1 MLFKRLFLR
10 KPKQIKLGLALG
22 SGGAKGFAE
31 IGALVAFKENNV
43 EFDVVAG
50 SSIGS
55 IIGAFY
61 ANGYSAL
68 DMLQLLKTIDM
79 SNIVS
84 LFMIKMDT
92 SGLFSEIEKALGNLN
107 IEQLKKPFR
116 AIATNLDTG
125 EEYVFDKGSVALAT
139 AASSSYQPYFKPV
152 IVNGERYVDGAYSNS
167 VPSDVVKKLGADYIV
182 GIDLSNHNAKPTV
195 LQQFFPTF
203 KRKTQTPWEKGYEFA
218 NVMLHP
224 NLDEFSPMS
233 FASASK
239 MYDIGYQCAME
250 NMPQILKDISLLKAG
265 KKLRK

>member
-1 MLFKRLFLR
+1 MLFKNLFSR
-10 KPKQIKLGLALG
+10 KQKQIKLGLALG

-31 IGALVAFKENNV
+31 IGALVAFKENDV

-68 DMLQLLKTIDM
+68 DMMQIIKTIDM
-79 SNIVS
+79 SKVIS
-84 LFMIKMDT
+84 LFMINMDT
-92 SGLFSEIEKALGNLN
+92 SGLFTEIEKALGSLN
-107 IEQLKKPFR
+107 IEEMKKPFR

-125 EEYVFDKGSVALAT
+125 EEHVFDKGSVALAT

-152 IVNGERYVDGAYSNS
+152 VVDGKRYIDGAYSNS
-167 VPSDVVKKLGADYIV
+167 VPCDVVKKLGADYVV
-182 GIDLSNHNAKPTV
+182 GIDLANHNAKPTV

-203 KRKTQTPWEKGYEFA
+203 KRKTETPWEKGYEFA

-224 NLDEFSPMS
+224 DLDEFSPTS
-233 FASASK
+233 FSSASK
-239 MYDIGYQCAME
+239 MYDLGYQCAME
-250 NMPQILKDISLLKAG
+250 NMPKILKEISLLKAG
-265 KKLRK
+265 KKIR